1 MSETL
6 DLLLTRRSVVAMNLG
21 EPGPDAGQTELL
33 QRAGLRVPDHGKLAP
48 WRFLLFRGDA
58 RRQFGSVLRKA
69 FMEDFPA
76 ADDDRIGFEE
86 NRFLRAPVIIGVV
99 STAGPHE
106 KIPEWEQILS
116 AGAVCQNI
124 LVAANAMGFAAQ
136 WLTEWYAYD
145 ARVREAL
152 GLAADE
158 RVAGFIY
165 VGTAREPPAERA
177 RPDLGSISSHWRPA
191 GRSGTGSY

>member
-6 DLLLTRRSVVAMNLG
+6 NLLLTRRSVVAINLG
-21 EPGPDAGQTELL
+21 DPGPSPEQIETL

-48 WRFLLFRGDA
+48 WRFLLFEGDA
-58 RRQFGSVLRKA
+58 RRQFGSVLKQA
-69 FMEDFPA
+69 FEEDSPA
-76 ADDDRIGFEE
+76 ADDNRVAFEE
-86 NRFLRAPVIIGVV
+86 NRFLRAPVVIGVI
-99 STAGPHE
+99 STAGPHA

-145 ARVREAL
+145 ARVLSAL
-152 GLAADE
+152 GVAEGE

-165 VGTAREPPAERA
+165 VGTAKEPPTERL
-177 RPDLGSISSHWRPA
+177 RPELADISSHWRPVD
-191 GRSGTGSY
+191 

>member
-6 DLLLTRRSVVAMNLG
+6 NLLLTRRSVVAINLG
-21 EPGPDAGQTELL
+21 EPGPGPEQIETL

-48 WRFLLFRGDA
+48 WRFLLFEGDA
-58 RRQFGSVLRKA
+58 RREFGNVLKRA
-69 FMEDFPA
+69 FAEDSPS
-76 ADDDRIGFEE
+76 ADDDRVAFEA
-86 NRFLRAPVIIGVV
+86 NRFLRAPLIIGVISSV
-99 STAGPHE
+99 RTNT

-116 AGAVCQNI
+116 AGAVCQNV

-145 ARVREAL
+145 ARVHAAL
-152 GLAADE
+152 GLAEDE

-165 VGTAREPPAERA
+165 VGTAQEAPSERA
-177 RPDLGSISSHWRPA
+177 RPELADISSHWRPA
-191 GRSGTGSY
+191 D